1 MLSRIALSPRT
12 LVSTAAVARPM
23 VARAF
28 SSVAA
33 SCPPGAMSGPVC
45 FEDDIA
51 HVQVNNGYS
60 KKYADGW
67 ERIFGK
73 SKSRGAKQATKK

>member
-1 MLSRIALSPRT
+1 MP
-12 LVSTAAVARPM
+12 AA
-23 VARAF
+23 
-28 SSVAA
+28 
-33 SCPPGAMSGPVC
+33 CPGPINGPVC

-67 ERIFGK
+67 ERIFGNGK
-73 SKSRGAKQATKK
+73 GKGGKQATKK

>member
-1 MLSRIALSPRT
+1 
-12 LVSTAAVARPM
+12 M
-23 VARAF
+23 VRAF
-28 SSVAA
+28 SSVPAG
-33 SCPPGAMSGPVC
+33 CPGAISGPVC
-45 FEDDIA
+45 YEDDIA

-73 SKSRGAKQATKK
+73 AKGDKQAVKK